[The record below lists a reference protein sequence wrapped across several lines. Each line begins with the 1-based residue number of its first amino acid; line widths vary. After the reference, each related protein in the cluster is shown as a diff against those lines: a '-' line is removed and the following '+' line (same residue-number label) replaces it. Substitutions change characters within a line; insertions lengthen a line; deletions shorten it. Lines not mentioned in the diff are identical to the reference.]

1 MFDLVPYVVKFTLD
15 VFVFLALLGNFVLFF
30 SKVYFEVICSTCI
43 WFCFCAFLYKHG
55 CEL

>member
-1 MFDLVPYVVKFTLD
+1 MVLITIRLYIYNLMFDLVPYVVKFTLD

-43 WFCFCAFLYKHG
+43 
-55 CEL
+55 